1 MDKNTEYLAS
11 YATSL
16 KYEDLPPEVVH
27 KTKGLLIDTLG
38 CALGGYS
45 SEPSKIARKIAGRVY
60 QCDMPATIIGSG
72 QQSSLELATFAN
84 GIMIRYLD
92 FNDVGGGGHRSD
104 NFAHVL
110 TCADAVHASGKEIIV
125 AAVLA
130 YEVQCRISNVTDLRP
145 RGFDHTV
152 PGVIAA
158 AIGASR
164 ILGLSKEQTA
174 HAINL
179 AITPNIA
186 LLQTRYEA
194 VSMWK
199 GGAMANAS
207 RNGVFAALLA
217 REGMTG
223 PDPVFEGRYGLFMA
237 VSGPFQLSGF
247 GKPFT
252 ILESTIKR
260 YPCGSAAQTE
270 VDLAI
275 KLRSKVSGVND
286 IAAVNI
292 ETRGDS
298 TTGGSNNIM
307 AGDPEKWHPTTRE
320 TADHS
325 MPYVV
330 ALGLTY
336 GTVEL
341 RHFDD
346 EYLKNPELIALMQK
360 IKITDSKE
368 YTRLAPENNAARVE
382 IVTKSGKRFSESAL
396 HCHGH
401 YLDPFTDAE
410 IEQKFDSLTRTL
422 LIPAQRNDLVSLAW
436 NLEQLDDASK
446 IIQLTRI

>member
-1 MDKNTEYLAS
+1 MDKITKYLAS

-16 KYEDLPPEVVH
+16 KYDDLPAEVVH
-27 KTKGLLIDTLG
+27 KTKGLLLDTLG
-38 CALGGYS
+38 CAVGAYS
-45 SEPSKIARKIAGRVY
+45 SEPAKIARKIAGRVY
-60 QCDMPATIIGSG
+60 QCDMPAAIIGSG
-72 QQSSLELATFAN
+72 QPSSLELATFAN

-92 FNDVGGGGHRSD
+92 YNDVGGGGHRSD
-104 NFAHVL
+104 NFASVL
-110 TCADAVHASGKEIIV
+110 TCADAVDASGKELIV

-130 YEVQCRISNVTDLRP
+130 YEVMGRIASQTDLTT

-152 PGVIAA
+152 PGVISCAL
-158 AIGASR
+158 GASKL
-164 ILGLSKEQTA
+164 LGLSKEQTA
-174 HAINL
+174 QAINL

-186 LLQTRYEA
+186 LLQTRYEE

-199 GGAMANAS
+199 GCAMANAA

-223 PDPVFEGRYGLFMA
+223 PSPVFEGRYGLFMA
-237 VSGPFQLSGF
+237 VTGPFKLGGF

-252 ILESTIKR
+252 ILVSTIKR
-260 YPCGSAAQTE
+260 YPCGSQAQTE

-275 KLRSKVSGVND
+275 KLRSKIASVNE
-286 IAAVNI
+286 IAEINI
-292 ETRGDS
+292 ETRSGQ
-298 TTGGSNNIM
+298 GGSKNIM
-307 AGDPEKWHPTTRE
+307 AGDAEKWHPTTRE

-346 EYLKNPELIALMQK
+346 EYLHNPELIDLMQK
-360 IKITDSKE
+360 IKVTDTE
-368 YTRLAPENNAARVE
+368 ECTRLAPENNAARVE
-382 IVTKSGKRFSESAL
+382 IVTKSGQRFSEFAL

-401 YLDPFTDAE
+401 YLDPLTNAE
-410 IEQKFDSLTRTL
+410 IEQKFNSLTRTL
-422 LIPAQRNDLVSLAW
+422 LTPAQRQELISLVW
-436 NLEQLDDASK
+436 NLEKLDDASK
-446 IIQLTRI
+446 IMPLLKI